1 MSKLVV
7 TQELIEKINELYL
20 EKKTY
25 AGVSR
30 ALGGSPSPTT
40 VKKYIISNYV
50 SAKDIKITPF
60 DKTKISSKIDF
71 TLFKNKQD
79 WGELCLLTA
88 KEESEIKELQKELSI

>member
-20 EKKTY
+20 EIKTY

-40 VKKYIISNYV
+40 VKKYIIPNYI
-50 SAKDIKITPF
+50 SIKNRKITQF
-60 DKTKISSKIDF
+60 DKAKISSKVDF
-71 TLFKNKQD
+71 TPFRNKQD

-88 KEESEIKELQKELSI
+88 KEELEIKELQKELSI